1 MDLGHETLDLGRV
14 SMDAA
19 APTAVQVA
27 VQGGGDGEQEG
38 SALGERVHWSR
49 SCSWKKGDHAG
60 RGRERQGRVE
70 DEQVGDDE
78 RKKCPCGAIIR

>member
-60 RGRERQGRVE
+60 RGRERDRGEWKTSRWATTSVRSVRVGR
-70 DEQVGDDE
+70 
-78 RKKCPCGAIIR
+78 